1 MTTSSRTPARIK
13 ALLGLRT
20 DQLSTRELL
29 ELMHWH
35 YQQAALLSD
44 EFLYKF
50 PTYNDNSN

>member
-29 ELMHWH
+29 ELKHWH
-35 YQQAALLSD
+35 LQQATLLSD
-44 EFLYKF
+44 EFIYKF
-50 PTYNDNSN
+50 PTYK

>member
-13 ALLGLRT
+13 ALLGLRI

-29 ELMHWH
+29 ELKHWH
-35 YQQAALLSD
+35 LQQATLLSD